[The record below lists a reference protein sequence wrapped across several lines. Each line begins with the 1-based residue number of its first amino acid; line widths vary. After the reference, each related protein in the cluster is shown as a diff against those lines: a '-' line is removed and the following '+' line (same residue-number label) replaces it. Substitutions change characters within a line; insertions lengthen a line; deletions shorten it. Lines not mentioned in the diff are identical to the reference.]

1 MKGAT
6 MGNRIANVWKKVVE
20 NTIPILFIA
29 ILIFY
34 LIQCQIWQ
42 CDNSYYKVVG
52 LAIIGVIICY

>member
-42 CDNSYYKVVG
+42 CDNSYYKVVWD
-52 LAIIGVIICY
+52 LL